1 MEPEILIRAATLSDI
16 DEIGK
21 LFDLYR
27 QFYAQPADPKR
38 ARAFISARLSK
49 GESVVL
55 VAHPS
60 ASPLLLGFTQLYPTF
75 CSVSAAPIFVLYD
88 LFVSPDARRAGVGRA
103 LLKAAADYAGTTDA
117 VRVELATA
125 KTNHAA
131 QTLYRSLGWVRDDA
145 FDRYSLAV
153 PGK

>member
-1 MEPEILIRAATLSDI
+1 MEAEIRIRAATPGDI

-27 QFYAQPADPKR
+27 QFYAQPADLNL
-38 ARAFISARLSK
+38 ARAFISERLSN
-49 GESVVL
+49 GESIVL
-55 VAHPS
+55 VAQRNS
-60 ASPLLLGFTQLYPTF
+60 SPQLLGFTQLYPTF

-103 LLKAAADYAGTTDA
+103 LLRAAADYAATTDA
-117 VRVELATA
+117 VRLELATA
-125 KTNHAA
+125 RSNHAA

-153 PGK
+153 RNK